1 MVSPKKDNTTLLMKL
16 EIYKPKKNKTLKAS
30 YRWHRFIGV
39 IISLP
44 VLLISITGIT
54 LNHADSFSLNST
66 QISNSTILNQY
77 GMVPDK
83 PIVSFEDSKV
93 WASKLGKQIFI
104 NGEKVTSSSGKLVGF
119 LSDDKIHHIL
129 TSKDLLLVSAKE
141 NQLIDKLGSEALP
154 PTSTEIAKKDGSIF
168 VSNPKGVFKLSD
180 SKDSFTPADPF
191 TFPTRELNY
200 LPQEYQNKI
209 LKNFRGDGI
218 SLWRV
223 VLDIHSGAFFGR
235 LGVFLADLTALALI
249 LLTLTGLYN
258 WWKTAGRGFCKKA
271 WPPVCEKECEIAD
284 DCEHS

>member
-1 MVSPKKDNTTLLMKL
+1 MKL
-16 EIYKPKKNKTLKAS
+16 EIYKPKKNKTLRAS

-39 IISLP
+39 LISLP
-44 VLLISITGIT
+44 VLLVAITGIA
-54 LNHADSFSLNST
+54 LNHADSFDLNNT

-77 GMVPDK
+77 GMVPDQ
-83 PIVSFEDSKV
+83 PITSFEDSGV
-93 WASKLGKQIFI
+93 WASMLGKQIFL
-104 NGEKVTSSSGKLVGF
+104 NGEKISSSPGKLIGF
-119 LSDDKIHHIL
+119 LSDDSIYHLL
-129 TSKDLLLVSAKE
+129 TSNELLLISAEE

-154 PTSTEIAKKDGSIF
+154 TTSTGITKKDGAIF
-168 VSNPKGVFKLSD
+168 VSSPKGVLKLSD
-180 SKDSFTPADPF
+180 SKDSFTPADSFPF
-191 TFPTRELNY
+191 PAREQAS
-200 LPQEYQNKI
+200 LPKKFKDKI
-209 LKNFRGDGI
+209 LENFRGDGI

-271 WPPVCEKECEIAD
+271 WPPVCEKECEVAD